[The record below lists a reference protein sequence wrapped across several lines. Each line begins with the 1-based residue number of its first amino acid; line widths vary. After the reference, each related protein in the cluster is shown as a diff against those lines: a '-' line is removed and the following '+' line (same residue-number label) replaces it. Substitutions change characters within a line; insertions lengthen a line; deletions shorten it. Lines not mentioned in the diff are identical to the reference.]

1 MKSFTQLKVQFEA
14 EVMVATGNWDQIAFN
29 NLIHNVL
36 DKSIKEVP
44 RQFYLVGMT
53 KTNIIGKGK
62 TWKN

>member
-1 MKSFTQLKVQFEA
+1 MKSFTPLKVQFEA
-14 EVMVATGNWDQIAFN
+14 EVMVATDDWDPIVFN
-29 NLIHNVL
+29 NFVHNVL
-36 DKSIKEVP
+36 SKSIKEVP

>member
-1 MKSFTQLKVQFEA
+1 MKSFTTLKVQFEA
-14 EVMVATGNWDQIAFN
+14 EVIIATNNWDPIAFN

-36 DKSIKEVP
+36 DRSIKEMP

-62 TWKN
+62 AWKN

>member
-1 MKSFTQLKVQFEA
+1 MNSFTPLKVQFEA
-14 EVMVATGNWDQIAFN
+14 EIMIATDSWDSIAFN

-36 DKSIKEVP
+36 DRSIKEVP

-53 KTNIIGKGK
+53 KTIVTGKGK